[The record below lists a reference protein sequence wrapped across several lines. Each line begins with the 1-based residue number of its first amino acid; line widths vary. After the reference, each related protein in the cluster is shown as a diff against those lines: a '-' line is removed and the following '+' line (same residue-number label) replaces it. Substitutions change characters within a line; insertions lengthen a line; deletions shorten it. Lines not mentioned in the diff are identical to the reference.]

1 MAFSPVEAYN
11 RMAQEQQ
18 YAREMFEREQKRLQ
32 HCEAA
37 MREMD
42 AKRQYLPEVK
52 PPAES
57 LRDQSLNE
65 AFRRM
70 YGGNLRDNPSPTPD
84 LRVLL
89 CQ

>member
-52 PPAES
+52 PPS
-57 LRDQSLNE
+57 DRPRDQSLTE
-65 AFRRM
+65 AFPRVRE
-70 YGGNLRDNPSPTPD
+70 GNLRDNPSPAPD

>member
-18 YAREMFEREQKRLQ
+18 YVREMFERQRRQ
-32 HCEAA
+32 QQYEAA

-42 AKRQYLPEVK
+42 TERQYLPEVK
-52 PPAES
+52 SPSDRP
-57 LRDQSLNE
+57 RDQSLNE

-70 YGGNLRDNPSPTPD
+70 YGGNLQDAPSPAPD